1 MSLQRLFLTFGGAG
15 EAPKASGTVGSFAG
29 LVVGIVIL
37 HFLTMETLF
46 MLTLAISIIGVF
58 EINKYEK
65 AHQSHDDGWIV
76 IDEVA
81 GMWIALMMVYSTL
94 PHLSFEYKEFI
105 AYLFAFASFR
115 YFDIFKP
122 STIGKIDRDVKGGLG
137 VMGDDILAGFAGGML
152 SILGLLA
159 IEKIITIL

>member
-1 MSLQRLFLTFGGAG
+1 MNLQRFFLTFGGAG
-15 EAPKASGTVGSFAG
+15 EAPKASGTVGSLAG
-29 LVVGIVIL
+29 LFVGLPIL
-37 HFLTMETLF
+37 YYIGMQTLF

-81 GMWIALMMVYSTL
+81 GVWISMMMVYSTL
-94 PHLSFEYKEFI
+94 ATLSFEYKEI
-105 AYLFAFASFR
+105 VGYGLAFAFFR

-122 STIGKIDRDVKGGLG
+122 STIGKIDREVKGGLG

-152 SILGLLA
+152 CILVLMAIQRVIGLL
-159 IEKIITIL
+159 